1 MTDVNVAS
9 LFTDESK
16 TNKKSVKTKN
26 ALVDIDDITNEY
38 SLEPE
43 IYYGNTEYKLL
54 VKPNDNKRK
63 NGLATQMSFRLRE
76 GNGHAIYWI
85 GIMDNGYA
93 LGISNQV
100 MEKSIKCLESIATSL
115 GARARILSK
124 TKIGN
129 SIQNLGVNI
138 ENVFFKKILGI
149 TDSGDTIPDRY
160 IASIEVVSHS
170 SEIDYETITVGVMGN
185 VNAGK
190 STLIGTLVTNEND
203 NGKGR
208 NRTYVTT
215 HLHELTSGRTSSIGQ
230 IIMGYTDE
238 NTIKYYSPGV
248 QWSDITKE
256 SNKVIKF
263 LDLAGHEKYLKTTI
277 KGLQMRPN
285 YVIVAIEASRGVTD
299 ITKQHITLCR
309 AHKIP
314 FMILITKVDM
324 TNRKVYSQTIKD
336 LGSLLKTH
344 FQLMPNMICDIDD
357 AIRMAD
363 QHHLQVS
370 KTQQTTTKGQVTTSN
385 LVPVIDVSCVSG
397 EGLDI
402 LKKLLY
408 RLKPNREYHP
418 LKQVEFYNENIYE
431 NVTGIGLVVSG
442 VLTSGTV
449 EKGQKLVLGPNLSG
463 KYIPIKIKSIHV
475 DKQLVDKVTAGHHC
489 SFAIANV
496 PGSKKDLKN
505 YIRKDM
511 VILDDMVTPMAYK
524 TIVLTIKML
533 NIQKIMTSELKSISL
548 GVGSGFVINFSNVR
562 RPVTVKS
569 IDKINT
575 KKNNSIQRIDGRVF
589 PGDTARITIELDTP
603 AYAKKKDMCVLVE
616 SHMFGMGI
624 IDDISS

>member
-1 MTDVNVAS
+1 MSEVEVVS
-9 LFTDESK
+9 LFNDESK
-16 TNKKSVKTKN
+16 TKIKTIKTSDSTIN
-26 ALVDIDDITNEY
+26 VEDITNEY

-54 VKPNDNKRK
+54 VNATDSKRK
-63 NGLATQMSFRLRE
+63 NGLATQMGFRLRE

-93 LGISNQV
+93 LGITKPL
-100 MEKSIKCLESIATSL
+100 MDKSIKCLESIATSL
-115 GARARILSK
+115 GARTKILNH
-124 TKIGN
+124 TNIGN
-129 SIQNLGVNI
+129 SIENLGVNI
-138 ENVFFKKILGI
+138 NNYFFKNILGI
-149 TDSGDTIPDRY
+149 SEDDKPIPDRF
-160 IASIEVVSHS
+160 IVSIEVVSHS
-170 SEIDYETITVGVMGN
+170 SEIEYETITVGVMGN

-190 STLIGTLVTNEND
+190 STLIGTLVTNQND

-248 QWSDITKE
+248 QWCDITKE
-256 SNKVIKF
+256 SSKVIKF

-285 YVIVAIEASRGVTD
+285 YLIVAIESSNGITD
-299 ITKQHITLCR
+299 VTKQHITLCR

-314 FMILITKVDM
+314 FIILITKVDA
-324 TNRKVYSQTIKD
+324 TNRKVYSQTLKD

-344 FQLMPNMICDIDD
+344 FQLMPNMICDMDD
-357 AIRMAD
+357 AIRISD
-363 QHHLQVS
+363 QLHLQTS
-370 KTQQTTTKGQVTTSN
+370 KMQTTTKGQVTTSN

-449 EKGQKLVLGPNLSG
+449 EKGQNLALGPNTYG
-463 KYIPIKIKSIHV
+463 KFVPIKIKSIHV
-475 DKQLVDKVTAGHHC
+475 DKQLVDKVIAGHHC
-489 SFAIANV
+489 SFALVNV
-496 PGSKKDLKN
+496 PGNKTDLKN
-505 YIRKDM
+505 FIRKDM
-511 VILDDMVTPMAYK
+511 VILDNMITPMAYK

-533 NIQKIMTSELKSISL
+533 NTQKIMTSELKSISL
-548 GVGSGFVINFSNVR
+548 GVGSGFVINFCNVR
-562 RPVTVKS
+562 RPVIVKS

-575 KKNNSIQRIDGRVF
+575 KINDAIQRVEGRVF
-589 PGDTARITIELDTP
+589 PGDTAKITIELDTP
-603 AYAKKKDMCVLVE
+603 AYVKKKDMCVLVE